1 MFFLVLKDHLECY
14 IPLKKR
20 AADVCVCVCVCQ
32 MDMGVH
38 HMPGVCAPSVRSD
51 KLHAGMAT

>member
-1 MFFLVLKDHLECY
+1 MLHTFEEACSRCVS
-14 IPLKKR
+14 
-20 AADVCVCVCVCQ
+20 VCVCVCQ